1 MTRTGVGSAVAI
13 GALAL
18 CGVQVSAQTMVAE
31 AETFDPARAILG
43 DTPMFDAFYPTT
55 TTLLSDALDDRVVR
69 DDTGLLVMDVAGQ
82 KLALVT
88 RQMSYHH
95 VAQGELAGEPWM
107 VTF

>member
-1 MTRTGVGSAVAI
+1 MGRARLSSAVLM

-18 CGVQVSAQTMVAE
+18 SGAQVSAQTMLAE
-31 AETFDPARAILG
+31 AGTFDPARAILS
-43 DTPMFDAFYPTT
+43 DTPMFDAFYPTST
-55 TTLLSDALDDRVVR
+55 TRLADALDDRVVR
-69 DDTGLLVMDVAGQ
+69 DDTGVLVMDVAGQ

>member
-1 MTRTGVGSAVAI
+1 MTRTRVCSAVAI

-18 CGVQVSAQTMVAE
+18 CGAQVSAQTMVAE
-31 AETFDPARAILG
+31 AATFDPARAILG

-55 TTLLSDALDDRVVR
+55 TTRLFDALDDRVVR
-69 DDTGLLVMDVAGQ
+69 DDTGVLVMDVAGQ